1 MWIVINEYYVVI
13 VIFIKENLDIKDLL
27 CIFCLK
33 MLIIMNNFYLFIYL
47 LGKMVCLLIKI

>member
-1 MWIVINEYYVVI
+1 MCIVINEYYVVI

-33 MLIIMNNFYLFIYL
+33 MLIIMNNFYFVYLFVSEDGLFI
-47 LGKMVCLLIKI
+47 KI